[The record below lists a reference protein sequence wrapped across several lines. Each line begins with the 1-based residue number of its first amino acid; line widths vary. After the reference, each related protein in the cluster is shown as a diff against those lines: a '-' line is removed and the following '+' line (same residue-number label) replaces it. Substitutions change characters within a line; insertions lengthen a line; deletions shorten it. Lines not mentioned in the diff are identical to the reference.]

1 MSIQVQISGCHVAR
15 SPARGR
21 RLPARV
27 GVSASDLAIVL
38 NLRRAT
44 GSPSLSLCPSLRL
57 SAASFPH
64 FICFKQ
70 TTAKC
75 RKSFACA
82 ASLPVCVCVQGVCE
96 CECVNVCVDCACL
109 DGFVDLWP
117 DCKCIKCQRKHCNLL
132 LLNPAQTP
140 PKWSAE
146 ATTLCIACCPYKCH
160 AHTGLPSVSVCVSVC
175 VAGVLAFVLIS
186 HTLPHTHSHARR
198 LIVVC
203 AVSELCF

>member
-1 MSIQVQISGCHVAR
+1 M
-15 SPARGR
+15 
-21 RLPARV
+21 
-27 GVSASDLAIVL
+27 GVSASDLEIVL

-44 GSPSLSLCPSLRL
+44 GNSSRSLRPL
-57 SAASFPH
+57 CAPSFPL

-82 ASLPVCVCVQGVCE
+82 ASLHVSLSVCVWV
-96 CECVNVCVDCACL
+96 CACL

-132 LLNPAQTP
+132 PNPAQTP

-146 ATTLCIACCPYKCH
+146 ATTLLRLQSPYKCH
-160 AHTGLPSVSVCVSVC
+160 APTLGLPSVSSACVCCWCFGIC
-175 VAGVLAFVLIS
+175 VNFT
-186 HTLPHTHSHARR
+186 HTRTHTHAHTQTYCGLCR
-198 LIVVC
+198 L
-203 AVSELCF
+203 

>member
-15 SPARGR
+15 SLARSRAKAASESG
-21 RLPARV
+21 RV
-27 GVSASDLAIVL
+27 GKRFGNCAEFKTSH
-38 NLRRAT
+38 
-44 GSPSLSLCPSLRL
+44 GQSLPRSLPLF
-57 SAASFPH
+57 AASFPH

-82 ASLPVCVCVQGVCE
+82 ASLHVCVCRAC
-96 CECVNVCVDCACL
+96 VCVDCACL

-186 HTLPHTHSHARR
+186 HTFARTHADLLWSVPS
-198 LIVVC
+198 LNYVFDF
-203 AVSELCF
+203 S

>member
-1 MSIQVQISGCHVAR
+1 M
-15 SPARGR
+15 
-21 RLPARV
+21 

-44 GSPSLSLCPSLRL
+44 GNSSRSLRPL
-57 SAASFPH
+57 SAASVPL

-82 ASLPVCVCVQGVCE
+82 ASLHVSLCVCVGVCLQGVCVCVWV
-96 CECVNVCVDCACL
+96 CACL

-132 LLNPAQTP
+132 PNPAQTP

-146 ATTLCIACCPYKCH
+146 ATTLLCLQSPYKCH
-160 AHTGLPSVSVCVSVC
+160 APTLDLPSVSSACVCVLLV
-175 VAGVLAFVLIS
+175 FW
-186 HTLPHTHSHARR
+186 H
-198 LIVVC
+198 
-203 AVSELCF
+203 LC